1 MSEPTRWLRLPAD
14 VVAAYPPAQ
23 DALFSFLRPRV
34 TDDMLSVVAK
44 CDYGSSW
51 EAHLAELERIRSG
64 EDLDRPIGWEP
75 NEVLC
80 LFRWGGEENDKS
92 FRDPVAFHTAL
103 AFCCAALL
111 RVPDHV
117 ENRSLFESDTLA
129 PLIESC
135 LFLGEPF
142 RFRLG
147 CLLTWTLGKMEATEP
162 DYLFH
167 AFGLLY
173 VVAHEPVPDRDR
185 VRALGRWL
193 MGANSK
199 IMATTEA
206 FTYEN
211 PHTFMD
217 FRYHLNQPEK
227 WRHFAEDLKAQDVV
241 EDELRPFL
249 DRVAKGKSLSQRAE
263 DVGAVLS
270 TVPLVAS
277 SLQEMWRKR
286 KKS

>member
-1 MSEPTRWLRLPAD
+1 MSEPIHPLRPPAE

-23 DALFSFLRPRV
+23 DALFSYLRPRV
-34 TDDMLSVVAK
+34 TDEMLSVVAK
-44 CDYGSSW
+44 CDYGDAW
-51 EAHLAELERIRSG
+51 EAHLTELERIRSG
-64 EDLDRPIGWEP
+64 VDLDRPVGWQP

-80 LFRWGGEENDKS
+80 LFRWGGQEDDNS
-92 FRDPVAFHTAL
+92 FRDPVAFHTAR

-129 PLIESC
+129 PLVESC
-135 LFLGEPF
+135 HFLGEPF

-147 CLLTWTLGKMEATEP
+147 CLLSWTLGEMEVTEP

-167 AFGLLY
+167 AFGLLF

-185 VRALGRWL
+185 VRTLGRWL
-193 MGANSK
+193 IKANAE
-199 IMATTEA
+199 IMSSTEE
-206 FTYEN
+206 FTYEK
-211 PHTFMD
+211 PQTFMD

-227 WRHFAEDLKAQDVV
+227 WRRFAELLQALDRV

-249 DRVAKGKSLSQRAE
+249 EKIAKGRSLSQRAA

-270 TVPLVAS
+270 TVPLVAG